1 MSDDVVE
8 LRVHGAASA
17 SADQVLDVPQVEQVA
32 GDRSGG
38 FYRPR
43 RDCSCDRADRVT
55 LEAYRWADLPSG
67 TVVRTLS
74 LVFLLPFMLANL
86 AIWMRPANS
95 GSDATVRSLC
105 RLLALTLTAL
115 YVLAVAGVTLDLIAW
130 KCMGSSRCLAGRIWL
145 SWLGGQPVGLRLA
158 VLAVVP
164 AAAIGLL
171 WRASARPKKVFDA
184 FRAPADEVSEHRLS
198 GIGQWDAGPL
208 VGRLRSIHVA
218 AAFATLDV
226 VLLAARA
233 ASGASAA
240 TIALAVATGA
250 VLATCIVMLCLPP
263 LIDRAASDQ
272 RLDRITRTVRT
283 VAVALTIVVT
293 VHVLASAGPWQRGGV
308 LPGYGPILT
317 SLFVSQTALLTALA
331 AVLLWRRDRRRDA
344 TPLFGLGALVIAA
357 SAVSLAVAVSAE
369 LVYRVAD
376 FLDRDA
382 PTGEGLASGLPP
394 AFTWAIFGFL
404 RTVLFT
410 LVIAVPVVL
419 ISRRR
424 RLRAAAAI
432 VACDYPHRPPGAATR
447 LRQVQRA
454 IARARFTERLI
465 PLAVVY
471 ACLAGIGTA
480 TTTLGL
486 LELLPSESV
495 QRYARLPGDLITF
508 SIAFGSWGIAAIILG
523 LTLGGIFAYRTAEF
537 RRHVGV
543 LWDLGTFWPRAAH
556 PFAPPC
562 YAERAVPE
570 LTRRITYLVGRGN
583 AVLLS
588 AHSHGAVL
596 AAATVLQLPP
606 QVSSRVALL
615 THASPLRRLYARLF
629 PAYVD
634 DEVLQEVGARVDWR
648 WVNLW
653 RDTDPIG
660 GWTFSAHRTVAP
672 VAADGPGATVDR
684 RLRDP
689 ADVVAPPGDSVPPP
703 IQGHRPHGSDQRYA
717 EAAHALVERLRKP
730 AGSGPRRADPDPP
743 ADGGRTAHRVAN
755 PSRQEG

>member
-1 MSDDVVE
+1 MSDEVVE

-17 SADQVLDVPQVEQVA
+17 SAAQVLNVAQVEQVA

-38 FYRPR
+38 FYRPHR
-43 RDCSCDRADRVT
+43 PCSCGSGERVT
-55 LEAYRWADLPSG
+55 EAYRWGDLPAGS
-67 TVVRTLS
+67 VVRTLT

-86 AIWMRPANS
+86 AIWMRPAS
-95 GSDATVRSLC
+95 PGSDATVRSLC

-115 YVLAVAGVTLDLIAW
+115 YVLAFVGVTLDLIGW
-130 KCMGSSRCLAGRIWL
+130 KCMGSSDCLAGRTWL

-164 AAAIGLL
+164 AGAIGLL
-171 WRASARPKKVFDA
+171 WRASTRPGKMFDA
-184 FRAPADEVSEHRLS
+184 FRAPADEVAEHRLS

-226 VLLAARA
+226 ALIAARA
-233 ASGASAA
+233 ANGASAS
-240 TIALAVATGA
+240 TIALAVATGT
-250 VLATCIVMLCLPP
+250 VLASCVVLLCLPP
-263 LIDRAASDQ
+263 LLDRAASDR

-283 VAVALTIVVT
+283 VAVVLTIVVT
-293 VHVLASAGPWQRGGV
+293 VNVLASPAPWHEGEG
-308 LPGYGPILT
+308 LPGYGAILT
-317 SLFVSQTALLTALA
+317 SLFVAQTTLLTALGG
-331 AVLLWRRDRRRDA
+331 VLLWRRVRRRDA
-344 TPLFGLGALVIAA
+344 SPLLGLGALVMAA

-369 LVYRVAD
+369 FVYRVAD

-410 LVIAVPVVL
+410 LVVAVPVIL

-432 VACDYPHRPPGAATR
+432 VACDYPDRPPAAATR
-447 LRQVQRA
+447 LRQVQKA

-495 QRYARLPGDLITF
+495 QRYARVPADLITF

-523 LTLGGIFAYRTAEF
+523 LTIGGIFAYRTAEF

-583 AVLLS
+583 LVLLT

-615 THASPLRRLYARLF
+615 THGSPLSRLYARLF
-629 PAYVD
+629 PAFVD
-634 DEVLQEVGARVDWR
+634 DEVLHEIGARVDWR

-653 RDTDPIG
+653 RDTDSIG
-660 GWTFSAHRTVAP
+660 GWIFAAHRTAVPAT
-672 VAADGPGATVDR
+672 VGQTAATVDR

-689 ADVVAPPGDSVPPP
+689 ADVVPLPGDSVPPP
-703 IQGHRPHGSDQRYA
+703 IQGHRPRGSEQRYA
-717 EAAHALVERLRKP
+717 EAARELIERLRQP
-730 AGSGPRRADPDPP
+730 MDSVPLPGDPP
-743 ADGGRTAHRVAN
+743 TGH
-755 PSRQEG
+755 

>member
-17 SADQVLDVPQVEQVA
+17 SAAQVLDVAEVEQVA

-43 RDCSCDRADRVT
+43 RQCPCGSGERVT
-55 LEAYRWADLPSG
+55 LEAYRWGDLPSG

-86 AIWMRPANS
+86 AIWMRPANR

-115 YVLAVAGVTLDLIAW
+115 YVLAFAGVTLDLVAW
-130 KCMGSSRCLAGRIWL
+130 KCMGSSHCLAGRIWL

-171 WRASARPKKVFDA
+171 WRASARPGKVFDA
-184 FRAPADEVSEHRLS
+184 FRAPADEVSGHRLS
-198 GIGQWDAGPL
+198 EIGQWDAGPL

-233 ASGASAA
+233 ATGASAS
-240 TIALAVATGA
+240 TIALAVITGT
-250 VLATCIVMLCLPP
+250 VLATCVILLCLPP
-263 LIDRAASDQ
+263 VIDRAALDQ

-283 VAVALTIVVT
+283 VAVVLTIVVT
-293 VHVLASAGPWQRGGV
+293 AHVLASPAPWHEGSG
-308 LPGYGPILT
+308 LPGYGAILT
-317 SLFVSQTALLTALA
+317 SLFVAQTTLLIALG
-331 AVLLWRRDRRRDA
+331 AVLLRARDRRRGA
-344 TPLFGLGALVIAA
+344 VPLLGLGALVIAA

-376 FLDRDA
+376 LLDRDA

-394 AFTWAIFGFL
+394 ALTWAIFGFF
-404 RTVLFT
+404 RAVLFT
-410 LVIAVPVVL
+410 LVVAVPVIL

-424 RLRAAAAI
+424 RRRAAAAI
-432 VACDYPHRPPGAATR
+432 VACDYPDRPPGAATR
-447 LRQVQRA
+447 LRQVRNA

-480 TTTLGL
+480 TTTVGL
-486 LELLPSESV
+486 LDLLPSESV

-523 LTLGGIFAYRTAEF
+523 LAVGGIFAYRTVEF

-583 AVLLS
+583 PVLLT
-588 AHSHGAVL
+588 AHSHGSVL
-596 AAATVLQLPP
+596 AAATMLQLPP

-615 THASPLRRLYARLF
+615 THGSPLRRLYARLF
-629 PAYVD
+629 PAFVD
-634 DEVLQEVGARVDWR
+634 DEVLHEIGARVGWR

-653 RDTDPIG
+653 RDTDSMG
-660 GWTFSAHRTVAP
+660 GWIFSAHRTGGP
-672 VAADGPGATVDR
+672 VTVGRPAATVDR

-703 IQGHRPHGSDQRYA
+703 IQGHRPCGSDRRYA
-717 EAAHALVERLRKP
+717 ETARELIERLRQP
-730 AGSGPRRADPDPP
+730 MDSGPPPGDPST
-743 ADGGRTAHRVAN
+743 GR
-755 PSRQEG
+755 

>member
-1 MSDDVVE
+1 MSGASARSSGPGMSDDVVE

-17 SADQVLDVPQVEQVA
+17 SAAQVLNVAQVEQVA

-38 FYRPR
+38 FYRPHR
-43 RDCSCDRADRVT
+43 PCSCGSGERVT
-55 LEAYRWADLPSG
+55 EAYHWGDLPAGS
-67 TVVRTLS
+67 VVRTLT

-86 AIWMRPANS
+86 AIWMRPAS
-95 GSDATVRSLC
+95 PGSDAMVRSLC
-105 RLLALTLTAL
+105 RLLALTLTVL
-115 YVLAVAGVTLDLIAW
+115 YVLAFAGVTLDLIAW
-130 KCMGSSRCLAGRIWL
+130 KCMGSPRCLAGRSWL

-171 WRASARPKKVFDA
+171 WRASTRPRKMFDA
-184 FRAPADEVSEHRLS
+184 FRAPADEVSEHRLT

-226 VLLAARA
+226 ALLAARA
-233 ASGASAA
+233 ANGASAS
-240 TIALAVATGA
+240 TIALAVATGT
-250 VLATCIVMLCLPP
+250 VLASCVVLLCMPP
-263 LIDRAASDQ
+263 LLDRAASDQ

-293 VHVLASAGPWQRGGV
+293 AHVLASPAPWHEGGG
-308 LPGYGPILT
+308 LPGYGAILT
-317 SLFVSQTALLTALA
+317 SLFVAQTTLLTALG
-331 AVLLWRRDRRRDA
+331 AVLLWRRVRRRDA
-344 TPLFGLGALVIAA
+344 IPLLGLGALVMAA

-382 PTGEGLASGLPP
+382 PTGAGLASGLPP

-410 LVIAVPVVL
+410 LVVAVPVIL

-432 VACDYPHRPPGAATR
+432 VACDYPDRPPAAATR
-447 LRQVQRA
+447 LRQVQKA

-486 LELLPSESV
+486 LELMPSESV
-495 QRYARLPGDLITF
+495 QRYARVPGDLITF

-523 LTLGGIFAYRTAEF
+523 LALGGIFAYRTAEF

-583 AVLLS
+583 LVLLT
-588 AHSHGAVL
+588 AHSHGSVL

-615 THASPLRRLYARLF
+615 THGSPLSRLYARLF
-629 PAYVD
+629 PAFVD
-634 DEVLQEVGARVDWR
+634 DEVLHEIGARVDWR

-653 RDTDPIG
+653 RDTDSVG
-660 GWTFSAHRTVAP
+660 GWVFTAHRTAAP
-672 VAADGPGATVDR
+672 VTLDGTAATVDR

-689 ADVVAPPGDSVPPP
+689 ADVVPLPGDSVPPP
-703 IQGHRPHGSDQRYA
+703 IQGHRPRGSEQRYA
-717 EAAHALVERLRKP
+717 DAARELIERLRQP
-730 AGSGPRRADPDPP
+730 VDSGPLPDDPP
-743 ADGGRTAHRVAN
+743 TG
-755 PSRQEG
+755 Q

>member
-1 MSDDVVE
+1 MSE
-8 LRVHGAASA
+8 
-17 SADQVLDVPQVEQVA
+17 VEQVA

-43 RDCSCDRADRVT
+43 RHCSCSSGERVT
-55 LEAYRWADLPSG
+55 LEAYRWGDLPSG

-86 AIWMRPANS
+86 AIWMRPANP
-95 GSDATVRSLC
+95 GTDATVRSLC
-105 RLLALTLTAL
+105 RLLALTLTSL
-115 YVLAVAGVTLDLIAW
+115 YVLAFAGVALDLIAW
-130 KCMGSSRCLAGRIWL
+130 KCMASSHCLAGRIWL

-158 VLAVVP
+158 VSAVVP

-171 WRASARPKKVFDA
+171 WRASARPGKVFDA

-218 AAFATLDV
+218 AAFATLDGA
-226 VLLAARA
+226 LLAARA
-233 ASGASAA
+233 ATGASAG
-240 TIALAVATGA
+240 TIALAVATGT
-250 VLATCIVMLCLPP
+250 VLATCVVLLCLPP

-283 VAVALTIVVT
+283 VAVALTVVVT
-293 VHVLASAGPWQRGGV
+293 AHVLASPAPWHDGGG
-308 LPGYGPILT
+308 LPGYGAILT
-317 SLFVSQTALLTALA
+317 SLFVAQTTLLAALA
-331 AVLLWRRDRRRDA
+331 AVLLWHRDRRRGA
-344 TPLFGLGALVIAA
+344 IPLLGLGALVMAA

-382 PTGEGLASGLPP
+382 PTGEGLAAGLPP
-394 AFTWAIFGFL
+394 AFTWAIFGFF
-404 RTVLFT
+404 RAVLFT
-410 LVIAVPVVL
+410 LVVAVPVIL

-432 VACDYPHRPPGAATR
+432 VACDYPERPGAATR
-447 LRQVQRA
+447 LRQVQKA

-495 QRYARLPGDLITF
+495 QRYARVPGDLITF

-523 LTLGGIFAYRTAEF
+523 LAVGGVFAYRTVEF

-570 LTRRITYLVGRGN
+570 LTRRIMYLVSRGN
-583 AVLLS
+583 AVLLT
-588 AHSHGAVL
+588 AHSHGSVL

-606 QVSSRVALL
+606 QVSGRVALL
-615 THASPLRRLYARLF
+615 THGSPLSRLYARLF
-629 PAYVD
+629 PAFVD
-634 DEVLQEVGARVDWR
+634 DEVLHEIGARVEWR

-653 RDTDPIG
+653 RDTDSIG
-660 GWTFSAHRTVAP
+660 GWIFSAHRTNAP
-672 VAADGPGATVDR
+672 VTVGHPSAAVDR

-689 ADVVAPPGDSVPPP
+689 TDVVPRPGDSVPPP
-703 IQGHRPHGSDQRYA
+703 IQGHRPGGSDQRYA
-717 EAAHALVERLRKP
+717 EAARTLIERLRQP
-730 AGSGPRRADPDPP
+730 MDSGSIPGDPRTLR
-743 ADGGRTAHRVAN
+743 
-755 PSRQEG
+755 